1 MQRYELE
8 VIEHR
13 RWRVPVEAESEADA
27 IAQIKREQKAD
38 GAYLIDTRLEVRC
51 CNREGKKPA

>member
-8 VIEHR
+8 VVEHR
-13 RWRVPVEAESEADA
+13 RWRVPVEAESEAEA

-38 GAYLIDTRLEVRC
+38 EAYLIDTRLEIAC
-51 CNREGKKPA
+51 CNREEK